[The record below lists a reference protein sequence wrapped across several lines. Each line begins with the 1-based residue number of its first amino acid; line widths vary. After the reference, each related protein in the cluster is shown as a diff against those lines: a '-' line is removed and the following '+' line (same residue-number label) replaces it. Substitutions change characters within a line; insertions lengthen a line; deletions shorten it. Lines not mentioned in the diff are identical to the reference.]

1 MQLQESYMA
10 SRTYNFTTK
19 ICEKLSGPEPGEK
32 AKEIE
37 YTDMATSLKLLVSK
51 NRKTWYYRYTINGKK
66 RPIRI
71 GVFPGISVEEARKI
85 AIEYGAMVDRGIDP
99 QSQRDIAKGMPTFE
113 EFANNEYMPYAI
125 KHKRSA
131 DMDESKLRL
140 HMLKVFGHKRI
151 CDISRRDID
160 MYRTAIAK
168 SHSNATSNRHVA
180 LLSRMLGL
188 AIAWERGIEKNPCT
202 GIKKLQESSDIGRA
216 LKSDEIQRLKTA
228 LDAEPNRL
236 GASAVLLLMYS
247 GLRHAEVLTLPWSAV
262 DLKEGTIFL
271 SHTKSGKSR
280 HVTLNSVAIDLL
292 KSIKPTPGSPWVFP
306 GVDPKKSM
314 NNIRKVWMR
323 ALASAKVKHARIHDL
338 RHSFGGAAAVAG
350 VSLYTIQKMLGHASS
365 QTTQRY
371 AHLADSRAMREA
383 SMAAVTMLT
392 NTDR

>member
-1 MQLQESYMA
+1 MA
-10 SRTYNFTTK
+10 IRKYNFTNK
-19 ICEKLSGPEPGEK
+19 ICEKLMGPAPEST

-37 YTDMATSLKLLVSK
+37 YTDMATSVKLMVSK
-51 NRKTWYYRYTINGKK
+51 NRKTWYYRYTLNGSK
-66 RPIRI
+66 RAIRI
-71 GVFPGISVEEARKI
+71 GTFPGISVDEARQN

-99 QSQRDIAKGMPTFE
+99 QSQRDMAKGMPTFA
-113 EFANNEYMPYAI
+113 EFASDEYMPYAE

-160 MYRTAIAK
+160 MYRTAIAQ
-168 SHSNATSNRHVA
+168 SHSNATSNRHLA
-180 LLSRMLGL
+180 LLSRMMSL
-188 AIAWERGIEKNPCT
+188 AIAWERGVEKNPCT

-216 LKSDEIQRLKTA
+216 LKSDEIKRLQMA
-228 LDAEPNRL
+228 LAAEPNRL

-247 GLRHAEVLTLPWSAV
+247 GLRHAEVLTLPWTAV
-262 DLKEGTIFL
+262 DLKEGAIFL

-280 HVTLNSVAIDLL
+280 TVTLNPMAIDLL
-292 KSIKPTPGSPWVFP
+292 KGIKPTAGSPWVFP
-306 GVDPKKSM
+306 GVDPTKSM
-314 NNIRKVWMR
+314 NNIRKVWVR
-323 ALASAKVKHARIHDL
+323 ALASAKVKHARIHDM
-338 RHSFGGAAAVAG
+338 RHSFASAAAVAG

-371 AHLADSRAMREA
+371 AHLADHRAMREA
-383 SMAAVTMLT
+383 SMAAVTMLA

>member
-1 MQLQESYMA
+1 MA

>member
-1 MQLQESYMA
+1 MA
-10 SRTYNFTTK
+10 SRKYNFTTK
-19 ICEKLSGPEPGEK
+19 ICDKLTGPAPEST

-37 YTDMATSLKLLVSK
+37 YTDMATSLKLMVSK
-51 NRKTWYYRYTINGKK
+51 NRKTWYYRYTIHGSK
-66 RPIRI
+66 RVIRI
-71 GVFPGISVEEARKI
+71 GIFPGISVDEARQI
-85 AIEYGAMVDRGIDP
+85 AIEYAAMVDRGVDP
-99 QSQRDIAKGMPTFE
+99 QSQRDIAKGMPTFA
-113 EFANNEYMPYAI
+113 EFAADEYMPYAE

-151 CDISRRDID
+151 CDISRRDVD
-160 MYRTAIAK
+160 MYRTAIAQ

-180 LLSRMLGL
+180 LLSRMMGL
-188 AIAWERGIEKNPCT
+188 AIAWERGVAKNPCT

-216 LKSDEIQRLKTA
+216 LKSDEIKRLQMA

-262 DLKEGTIFL
+262 DLKAGTIFL
-271 SHTKSGKSR
+271 SHTKSGRSR
-280 HVTLNSVAIDLL
+280 YVTLNSVAIDLL
-292 KSIKPTPGSPWVFP
+292 KSIKQTPGSPWVFP
-306 GVDPKKSM
+306 GVDPMKCM

-323 ALASAKVKHARIHDL
+323 ALASAKVKHARIHDM
-338 RHSFGGAAAVAG
+338 RHSFASAAAVAG

-383 SMAAVTMLT
+383 SMAAVTMLA

>member
-1 MQLQESYMA
+1 MA
-10 SRTYNFTTK
+10 SRKYNFTTK
-19 ICEKLSGPEPGEK
+19 ICDKLTGPAPEST

-37 YTDMATSLKLLVSK
+37 YTDMATSVKLMVSK
-51 NRKTWYYRYTINGKK
+51 NRKTWYYRYTINGTK
-66 RPIRI
+66 RVIRI
-71 GVFPGISVEEARKI
+71 GIFPGISVDEARQKS
-85 AIEYGAMVDRGIDP
+85 IEYGAMVDRGIDP
-99 QSQRDIAKGMPTFE
+99 KSQLDMVKDMPTFA
-113 EFANNEYMPYAI
+113 EFANDEYMPFAE

-140 HMLKVFGHKRI
+140 HMLKVFGDKRI
-151 CDISRRDID
+151 CDISRRDVD
-160 MYRTAIAK
+160 MYRTAIAQ
-168 SHSNATSNRHVA
+168 SHSNATSNRHLA
-180 LLSRMLGL
+180 LLSRILGL
-188 AIAWERGIEKNPCT
+188 AILWERGVVKNPCA
-202 GIKKLQESSDIGRA
+202 GIKKLQESSDVGRA
-216 LKSDEIQRLKTA
+216 LKSDEIKRLQMA

-236 GASAVLLLMYS
+236 GAQAILLLMYT
-247 GLRHAEVLTLPWSAV
+247 GLRHAEVLTLPLSAV

-271 SHTKSGKSR
+271 SHTKSGRSR
-280 HVTLNSVAIDLL
+280 YVTLNSVAIDLL

-306 GVDPKKSM
+306 GVDPKKPM

-338 RHSFGGAAAVAG
+338 RHSLAGAAAVAG

-371 AHLADSRAMREA
+371 AHLSDSRAMRDA

>member
-19 ICEKLSGPEPGEK
+19 ICEKLSGPEPGDK

-71 GVFPGISVEEARKI
+71 GVFPGISVDEARKI

-99 QSQRDIAKGMPTFE
+99 RSQRDIAKGMPTFE

>member
-1 MQLQESYMA
+1 MA
-10 SRTYNFTTK
+10 SRKYNFTTK
-19 ICEKLSGPEPGEK
+19 ICDKLTGPAPGST

-37 YTDMATSLKLLVSK
+37 YTDMATSLKLMVSK
-51 NRKTWYYRYTINGKK
+51 NRKTWYYRYTINGSK
-66 RPIRI
+66 RVIRI
-71 GVFPGISVEEARKI
+71 GIFPGISVDEARQI
-85 AIEYGAMVDRGIDP
+85 AIEYAAMVDRGVDP
-99 QSQRDIAKGMPTFE
+99 QSQRDIAKGMPTFA
-113 EFANNEYMPYAI
+113 EFATDEYMPYAE

-151 CDISRRDID
+151 CDISRRDVD
-160 MYRTAIAK
+160 MYRTAIAQ

-180 LLSRMLGL
+180 LLSRMMGL
-188 AIAWERGIEKNPCT
+188 AIAWERGVAKNPCT

-216 LKSDEIQRLKTA
+216 LKSDEIKRLQMA

-236 GASAVLLLMYS
+236 GAQAVLLLMYS

-271 SHTKSGKSR
+271 SHTKSGRSR
-280 HVTLNSVAIDLL
+280 YVTLNSVAIDLL
-292 KSIKPTPGSPWVFP
+292 TSIKPTPDSPWVFP
-306 GVDPKKSM
+306 GVDQKKPM
-314 NNIRKVWMR
+314 NDIRTVWMR
-323 ALASAKVKHARIHDL
+323 ALASAQVKHARIHDL
-338 RHSFGGAAAVAG
+338 RHSLASAAAVAG

-371 AHLADSRAMREA
+371 AHLSDSRAMRDA

>member
-1 MQLQESYMA
+1 MVC
-10 SRTYNFTTK
+10 RTYNFTTK
-19 ICEKLSGPEPGEK
+19 ICEKLSGPAPGET
-32 AKEIE
+32 AKEIQ
-37 YTDMATSLKLLVSK
+37 YTDMATSLNLVVSK
-51 NRKTWYYRYTINGKK
+51 TRKTWYYRYTINGKK

-71 GVFPGISVEEARKI
+71 GVFPGISVDEARKI

-99 QSQRDIAKGMPTFE
+99 KSQSDIAKGMPTFE
-113 EFANNEYMPYAI
+113 EFANNEYMPYAVE
-125 KHKRSA
+125 HKRSA

-140 HMLKVFGHKRI
+140 HVLKVFGHKRI
-151 CDISRRDID
+151 CDISRRDVD
-160 MYRTAIAK
+160 MYRTAIAE

-180 LLSRMLGL
+180 LLSRMMGL
-188 AIAWERGIEKNPCT
+188 AIAWERGVEKNPCT
-202 GIKKLQESSDIGRA
+202 GIKKLQESTDIGRA

-262 DLKEGTIFL
+262 DLKEGSIFL
-271 SHTKSGKSR
+271 SHTKSGKAR

-306 GVDPKKSM
+306 GVDPKESM

-323 ALASAKVKHARIHDL
+323 ALSSAKVKHARIHDL

-365 QTTQRY
+365 QTTQRH

>member
-1 MQLQESYMA
+1 MA
-10 SRTYNFTTK
+10 SRKYNFTTK
-19 ICEKLSGPEPGEK
+19 IVDKLLGPAPGER

-37 YTDMATSLKLLVSK
+37 YTDMATSLKLMVSK
-51 NRKTWYYRYTINGKK
+51 NRKTWYYRYTLNGSK
-66 RPIRI
+66 RAIRI
-71 GVFPGISVEEARKI
+71 GMFPGISVDEARQK
-85 AIEYGAMVDRGIDP
+85 AIEYAAMVDREVDP
-99 QSQRDIAKGMPTFE
+99 QSQRDIAKGMPTFA
-113 EFANNEYMPYAI
+113 EFANNEYMPYAV

-151 CDISRRDID
+151 CDISRRDVD
-160 MYRTAIAK
+160 MYRTAIAQ

-180 LLSRMLGL
+180 LLSRMMGL
-188 AIAWERGIEKNPCT
+188 CIAWERGVEKNPCT

-236 GASAVLLLMYS
+236 GAKAVLLLMYS

-306 GVDPKKSM
+306 GIDPKKSM